1 VRVRDEINVPV
12 SERVNRMNMNLIL
25 GLFST
30 LVSLSA
36 KSTDRRIRSG
46 LKAGEARPECQRAVP
61 TAAQG

>member
-1 VRVRDEINVPV
+1 
-12 SERVNRMNMNLIL
+12 MNLIL

-36 KSTDRRIRSG
+36 KSEDRRIRSG
-46 LKAGEARPECQRAVP
+46 LKAGEARPECQRAAP